1 MEEGRHAVRIT
12 ATDPQN
18 LTASKKGWTFRVE

>member
-18 LTASKKGWTFRVE
+18 LTASKGWTFRVE